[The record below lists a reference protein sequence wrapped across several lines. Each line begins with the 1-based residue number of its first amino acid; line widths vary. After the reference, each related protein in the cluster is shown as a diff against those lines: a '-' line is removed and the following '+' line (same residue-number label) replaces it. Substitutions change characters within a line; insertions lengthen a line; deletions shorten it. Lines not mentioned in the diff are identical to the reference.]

1 MRPAPAFRIQ
11 RLLVA
16 LSTGAMMSACAG
28 VKPATPPGGG
38 GSDASGGTGG
48 VRPPTGIGTGGTG
61 VSVPGTG
68 NGVCTNLRCRQG
80 SCTKGA
86 CTAMP
91 CPGGATTSL
100 SGTVTDPAGKVP
112 LYNVVVYVPN
122 EPLQPLREGASC
134 DTCSGNFSGKPI
146 AVTLTDTAGH
156 FKLDDVP
163 VGADVPVVVQIG
175 KWRRQFVVPNVPA
188 CANTTIANSDLT
200 RLPRNKGEG
209 DIPKFAIATGGSD
222 ALECLLRKIGVDEA
236 EFTSDTGAG
245 RVHLFQGYR
254 ASPTVATNGA
264 SAPLKTVNELWS
276 STASLMRYDIVL
288 MACEGDSG
296 QSEGRSAAEYQA
308 VRGYGDMGG
317 RVFGSHYH
325 TNWVRSEDGEPNAG
339 YPAVAKF
346 SSGEGTLPDGFL
358 ATVDT
363 SFPKGMALRDW
374 LVNVGASPTPGQ
386 LAVNGTKHLVDA
398 TVAGVSQQWLYGMD
412 VAKRTPAVQYF
423 SFTAPVGQKE
433 CGRMI
438 FSDVHVSQGG
448 GALAD
453 VPFPTRCG
461 AAGGELSPQEK
472 ALEFML
478 FDISSCVQKDDAPV
492 EPPTIIP

>member
-1 MRPAPAFRIQ
+1 MRPAPAFRKQ
-11 RLLVA
+11 QLLVA
-16 LSTGAMMSACAG
+16 LAAGAILSACAG
-28 VKPATPPGGG
+28 VKPPSPAGGG
-38 GSDASGGTGG
+38 DGSGGTG
-48 VRPPTGIGTGGTG
+48 VVPPTGKGGSTG
-61 VSVPGTG
+61 VSVPPT
-68 NGVCTNLRCRQG
+68 GVCTNLRCRQG
-80 SCTKGA
+80 SCNMGA
-86 CTAMP
+86 CTATT
-91 CPGGATTSL
+91 CPAGGTTSL

-122 EPLQPLREGASC
+122 EPLQPLREGAAC
-134 DTCSGNFSGKPI
+134 ETCNGNFSGKPI

-163 VGADVPVVVQIG
+163 QGSNVPVVIQIG
-175 KWRRQFVVPNVPA
+175 KWRRQFVMPDVPA
-188 CANTTIANSDLT
+188 CANTTVSNSELT
-200 RLPRNKGEG
+200 RLPRNKSEG

-264 SAPLKTVNELWS
+264 STPLTSVDQLWS
-276 STASLMRYDIVL
+276 SAASLMRYDIVL

-296 QSEGRSAAEYQA
+296 QSEGRSAAQYQA

-339 YPAVAKF
+339 YPAVVKF
-346 SSGEGTLPDGFL
+346 ASGEGTLPDGFL
-358 ATVDT
+358 ASVDT
-363 SFPKGMALRDW
+363 SFPKGMAFRDW
-374 LVNVGASPTPGQ
+374 LVSVGASTTPGQ
-386 LAVNGTKHLVDA
+386 LAVNGTKHLVDT
-398 TVAGVSQQWLYGMD
+398 TVAGVAQQWLYGMD

-448 GALAD
+448 GDLAA

-461 AAGGELSPQEK
+461 VLGGDLSPQEK

-492 EPPTIIP
+492 VPPTIVP

>member
-1 MRPAPAFRIQ
+1 MRPAPALRKQ
-11 RLLVA
+11 LLLAA
-16 LSTGAMMSACAG
+16 LATGAMMSACAG
-28 VKPATPPGGG
+28 VKPATPAG
-38 GSDASGGTGG
+38 GSDASGGAGG
-48 VRPPTGIGTGGTG
+48 VKPPTGTGTGTGGTG
-61 VSVPGTG
+61 VTVPPTG

-86 CTAMP
+86 CTATP
-91 CPGGATTSL
+91 CPGGGTTSL

-134 DTCSGNFSGKPI
+134 ETCSGNFSGKPI

-163 VGADVPVVVQIG
+163 VGPDVPVVIQIG
-175 KWRRQFVVPNVPA
+175 KWRRQLVMSDVPA
-188 CANTTIANSDLT
+188 CANTTITNNDLT
-200 RLPRNKGEG
+200 RLPRNQSEG

-236 EFTSDTGAG
+236 EFTSDTGTG

-254 ASPTVATNGA
+254 ASPTIASTGA
-264 SAPLKTVNELWS
+264 STALKTVDELWS

-296 QSEGRSAAEYQA
+296 QSEGRSAAQYQV
-308 VRGYGDMGG
+308 VRGYGDLGG

-363 SFPKGMALRDW
+363 TFPKGLALRDW

-412 VAKRTPAVQYF
+412 VAKKTPAVQYF
-423 SFTAPVGQKE
+423 SFTTPVGQKE

-448 GALAD
+448 GALAAI
-453 VPFPTRCG
+453 PFPTRCG
-461 AAGGELSPQEK
+461 APGGELSPQEK

-492 EPPTIIP
+492 EPPTVIP